1 VLLRQPNVGD
11 SQKSVKRLERLYAI
25 HEELRRRAPA
35 PVSAARLAEEFG
47 VTRRTIERDLDALRS
62 SGVPVDADVGR
73 TGGYRLERTRGS
85 VVFSLGPEE
94 VVALLLAAKV
104 AEGMPF
110 GGSAISATK
119 RLLDAL
125 PASTRVGVE
134 ELRDRLRAV
143 LPDVAPARPT
153 VQRAVE
159 AAVRDRLVVRIR
171 YVDRNGETSSRA
183 VEAHGFTGAP
193 DGWYLIGWCRLRR
206 AGRMFRLDRI
216 GRATVTREVAPWRD
230 VDEVLGWVPQQLARP

>member
-1 VLLRQPNVGD
+1 
-11 SQKSVKRLERLYAI
+11 VKRLERLYAL
-25 HEELRRRAPA
+25 HEELRRRAPV

-47 VTRRTIERDLDALRS
+47 VTRRTIERDLEALRS

-85 VVFSLGPEE
+85 VVFTLGPEE

-104 AEGMPF
+104 ADGMPF
-110 GGSAISATK
+110 GDAAVTATK

-143 LPDVAPARPT
+143 VPEAPRASPV

-159 AAVRDRLVVRIR
+159 AAVRDHLVVRIR
-171 YVDRNGETSSRA
+171 YADRHGEVSSRA

-216 GRATVTREVAPWRD
+216 QRATVTRERAPWRD
-230 VDEVLGWVPQQLARP
+230 VDEVLGWVPQQITRP

>member
-1 VLLRQPNVGD
+1 M
-11 SQKSVKRLERLYAI
+11 KRLERLYAI
-25 HEELRRRAPA
+25 HEELRRRAPV

-94 VVALLLAAKV
+94 VVALLLATKV

-110 GGSAISATK
+110 GDAATIATK

-125 PASTRVGVE
+125 PAPTRVGVE

-143 LPDVAPARPT
+143 LPDAPRARPA

-159 AAVRDRLVVRIR
+159 EAVRDRRVVRLR
-171 YVDRNGETSSRA
+171 YVDRNGEVSSRA

-206 AGRMFRLDRI
+206 GGRIFRLDRI
-216 GRATVTREVAPWRD
+216 QRATVTREHAPWRD
-230 VDEVLGWVPQQLARP
+230 VDEVLGWVPQQIARP

>member
-1 VLLRQPNVGD
+1 M
-11 SQKSVKRLERLYAI
+11 KRLERLYAI
-25 HEELRRRAPA
+25 HEELRRRAPV

-73 TGGYRLERTRGS
+73 IGGYRLERTTGR
-85 VVFSLGPEE
+85 VVFSLSPEE
-94 VVALLLAAKV
+94 VAALLLAAKV

-110 GGSAISATK
+110 GAAASTATR

-125 PASTRVGVE
+125 PESTRVRVD

-143 LPDVAPARPT
+143 VPDAAAPTPA

-159 AAVRDRLVVRIR
+159 EAVRDRLVVRIR
-171 YVDRNGETSSRA
+171 YVDRDGAITSRA

-193 DGWYLIGWCRLRR
+193 DGWYLIGWCRLRH
-206 AGRMFRLDRI
+206 AGRIFRLDRI
-216 GRATVTREVAPWRD
+216 QRATVTREHAPWRD
-230 VDEVLGWVPQQLARP
+230 LDEVLGWVPQQIERP